1 MLIFF
6 VTFNLTLICSS
17 VGLGSHLCRVRS
29 LTQDPSLIWNTVGA
43 YWLIQSVTLFT
54 PAGYF
59 NFYWNLCL
67 QNYDI
72 QQKIEVL
79 TIDNADTQCT
89 VVQLGVKHVTFQSV
103 EWCTSN
109 QPGAAE
115 MIDFRPYKDWHHS
128 KTKISYLRHHQNS
141 GILRNNLLQVL
152 CPSQILHHWPK
163 KWQKSNAMYLNKV
176 SQYHTL

>member
-1 MLIFF
+1 MF
-6 VTFNLTLICSS
+6 ICW
-17 VGLGSHLCRVRS
+17 VRK
-29 LTQDPSLIWNTVGA
+29 PSLSRQVIDPRPISYLEHCRGLLVDTVG
-43 YWLIQSVTLFT
+43 YSIHTCWLLQLLLKPLLTKLWHTTADRGADNWQCWYSV
-54 PAGYF
+54 YS
-59 NFYWNLCL
+59 
-67 QNYDI
+67 
-72 QQKIEVL
+72 
-79 TIDNADTQCT
+79 
-89 VVQLGVKHVTFQSV
+89 VQLGVKHVTFQSV

-115 MIDFRPYKDWHHS
+115 MINFRPYKDWHHS